1 MYWLIPY
8 VAVAL
13 LGFAVGWIRGA
24 RSMRIHMLELRG
36 QQLASLL
43 SGAVLPT
50 DNGEKGAS
58 DGE

>member
-1 MYWLIPY
+1 MYELIPY

-43 SGAVLPT
+43 SREVLPT
-50 DNGEKGAS
+50 DSGGKGAS